1 MSDSIFG
8 EYGIWRRRPD
18 LVPGFATEVERLGFG
33 TLWIG
38 GSPGEDLAPLELAL
52 SETSSMVV
60 GSSVVNIWTAAAE
73 PTAAT
78 FRRLDE
84 TYPGRVFLGIGS
96 GHREATPQRTK
107 PLDAYREY
115 LDALDAS
122 GVGQDKRML
131 AALGDRALEIARD
144 RTRGSIPYFTSPE
157 HTRHARSILGPDAL
171 LAVEQGVTVTAD
183 VDEARAIARRA
194 VKDSYL
200 KMVNYV
206 SILHR
211 FGFDE
216 SDTADGGSDRLID
229 TMIRHGSA
237 PEIAAALGDHRDAGA
252 DHVAIQ
258 ILADGGDVLKPM
270 AALAQALGLHP
281 LAN

>member
-1 MSDSIFG
+1 MSDSTFG

-18 LVPGFATEVERLGFG
+18 LVPGFASEVERLGFG

-38 GSPGEDLAPLELAL
+38 GSPGEDLASLEQAL
-52 SETSSMVV
+52 SETSRLVV
-60 GSSVVNIWTAAAE
+60 ASSVVNIWNAGAE

-107 PLDAYREY
+107 PLDAYRDY
-115 LDALDAS
+115 LDVLDAS
-122 GVGQDKRML
+122 GVPKDKRLL

-144 RTRGSIPYFTSPE
+144 RTRGSIPYFTTPE
-157 HTRHARSILGPDAL
+157 HTRHARGILGPDAL
-171 LAVEQGVTVTAD
+171 LAVEQGVTVTTD

-194 VKDSYL
+194 VRDSYL

-206 SILHR
+206 STLHR

-216 SDTADGGSDRLID
+216 SDTTDGGSDRLID
-229 TMIRHGSA
+229 TMVRHGSA
-237 PEIAAALGDHRDAGA
+237 SEIAASLADHREAGA

-258 ILADGGDVLKPM
+258 VLADGADVRGPM
-270 AALAQALGLHP
+270 AALAEELAL
-281 LAN
+281 AS